1 MQAKWHQ
8 LHRKDIHRIR
18 VRGIM
23 FPAGGWSS
31 ADLTTP
37 LFITLR
43 RAPLF
48 WSLGGAFAA
57 LYSRGNSIR
66 QGSMHA
72 AATRPA
78 RPRSMALPD
87 RRPSSR
93 AVTPREVK
101 TRQASTC
108 THHKKV
114 SKRLVITQKPRC
126 SSTDNRDGLAERG
139 KDESILESLATQVR
153 LQQQQHMA
161 VLP

>member
-1 MQAKWHQ
+1 MDDTLVTTHTAVTHIYTQAKWLW
-8 LHRKDIHRIR
+8 LHRKDLPRIR

-31 ADLTTP
+31 AILATP
-37 LFITLR
+37 PFNRLR

-66 QGSMHA
+66 QGSMHP

-108 THHKKV
+108 TQHNKA
-114 SKRLVITQKPRC
+114 SKRLIVTRK
-126 SSTDNRDGLAERG
+126 TM
-139 KDESILESLATQVR
+139 
-153 LQQQQHMA
+153 LQQHRA
-161 VLP
+161 S